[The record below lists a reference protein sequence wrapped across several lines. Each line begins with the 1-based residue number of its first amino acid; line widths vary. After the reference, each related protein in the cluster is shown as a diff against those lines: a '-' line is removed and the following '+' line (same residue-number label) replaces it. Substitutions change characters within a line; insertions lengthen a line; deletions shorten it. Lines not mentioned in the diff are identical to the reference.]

1 MTCGV
6 NILIEG
12 YIIFFT
18 YTVVILTIRIRSVND
33 TGTIC
38 QCYIIIAGYEVALE
52 VLTVGLEIEQ
62 GFIFYIFRSPPFMDS
77 TTS

>member
-38 QCYIIIAGYEVALE
+38 QCYIIITCNEETFL
-52 VLTVGLEIEQ
+52 VLFCCAVCCTLI
-62 GFIFYIFRSPPFMDS
+62 
-77 TTS
+77 